1 MADFS
6 DKRLPEGKLIAAVA
20 VVSLAAV
27 LLVWFAAR
35 AHRPVEEAEQ
45 ADKETAAEAESAS
58 VQLDRPELVKAAGI
72 QVEPVE
78 TRTVENML
86 TCNGSAGFNQNQY
99 VKVPP
104 KADGILAKINVDVG
118 ARVRAGDVLAT
129 VNSQP
134 LGDLKASYIKALVH
148 QEHLRWQIERYQ
160 AAAEGV
166 AAKNLIEA
174 RHLLEEELADTA
186 RIKNRLENFGLSGQ
200 QIDVIPKQRDLSTLL
215 PVLAPR
221 DGVVVLRQAVE
232 GEPVQTAVPL
242 FAIADLETMWVHLY
256 VYESQLRSVRIG
268 QLVTFYPD
276 GLGGQGF
283 DGTIDWSSPE
293 VDAAT
298 RTIQLRAQV
307 ANREGALRA
316 NMFGKAVLHVENAQP
331 RLVVPQAAVQ
341 SHLGKHVVFVQQPN
355 NAFEMRPISLGIK
368 DGPFWEVTA
377 GLAAGEK
384 VATIGSFLLKANLEN
399 PDFGKVE

>member
-6 DKRLPEGKLIAAVA
+6 DKRLPEGKLVAAVA
-20 VVSLAAV
+20 VASLAAI

-35 AHRPVEEAEQ
+35 ANRPIEEAEPDEQ
-45 ADKETAAEAESAS
+45 TAAEAEAAS

-86 TCNGSAGFNQNQY
+86 TCNGSASFNQNKY

-129 VNSQP
+129 VNSQAV
-134 LGDLKASYIKALVH
+134 GDLKASYIKALVH

-174 RHLLEEELADTA
+174 RHLLEEELADTD
-186 RIKNRLENFGLSGQ
+186 RIKSRLENFGLSGS
-200 QIDVIPKQRDLSTLL
+200 QIDAIPKQRDLSTLL

-232 GEPVQTAVPL
+232 GEPVQTTTPL

-283 DGTIDWSSPE
+283 DGKIDWSSPE

-298 RTIQLRAQV
+298 RTIPLRAEV
-307 ANREGALRA
+307 ANRDGALRA
-316 NMFGKAVLHVENAQP
+316 NMFGKAALHVENAQP

-341 SHLGKHVVFVQQPN
+341 SHRGKHVVFVQQPDDE
-355 NAFEMRPISLGIK
+355 FDMRPISLGLK

-377 GLAAGEK
+377 GLVAGEK
-384 VATIGSFLLKANLEN
+384 VATIGSFLLKSNLEN
-399 PDFGKVE
+399 RDFGKVE